1 MLPDYSPEG
10 IAKFKRE
17 VAESKRRE
25 RERMARIEREEKKNR
40 GKQVDYKGNPRSDAE
55 QARLERKAKE
65 LTRKQKTEY
74 SAEVQKHLSHWTADL
89 VEKAEN
95 DIWN

>member
-1 MLPDYSPEG
+1 MADYSPEG

-65 LTRKQKTEY
+65 LSQKQKTDY
-74 SAEVQKHLSHWTADL
+74 SPEVQKYLANWTADR